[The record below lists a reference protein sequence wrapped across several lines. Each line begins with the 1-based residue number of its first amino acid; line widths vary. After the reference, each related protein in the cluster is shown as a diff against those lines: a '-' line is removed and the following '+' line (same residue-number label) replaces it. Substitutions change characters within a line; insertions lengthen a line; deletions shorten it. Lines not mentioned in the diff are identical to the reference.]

1 MSADTG
7 MWVSSAPL
15 RISLAGGG
23 TDLPGY
29 ALRFGGTV
37 LGAGTDLRV
46 TVMGRRARRS
56 TGIRVCLDSC
66 GHAESAQEL
75 ANPFAREAMLRHW
88 DGTPLDLFSTG
99 DVPGATGMGSSAAF
113 CVSLVA
119 GLSTKPLDA
128 CSLARAASDIE
139 IDGLGRPVGRQDH
152 YLSALGG
159 FRLLHFHRDGT
170 VEVEDVAVP
179 AGFKHRLGE
188 ELLLF
193 HTGTSRDAGEIL
205 SDQAGGTER
214 GDRDTTH
221 RLHEIKELTAPLKD
235 ALVQGRLTEVG
246 RLLGR
251 HWELKRGL
259 GARVSLPRVDRAY
272 EDALAVGAT
281 GGKLLGA
288 GGGGFLLL
296 HVPLDRQ
303 HPVREVLTAHGM
315 REQPFAFDTRGA
327 VLHTL

>member
-1 MSADTG
+1 MSAGTG

-46 TVMGRRARRS
+46 TVVGRRARRS

-119 GLSTKPLDA
+119 GLSTEPLDA
-128 CSLARAASDIE
+128 SSLARAASDIE
-139 IDGLGRPVGRQDH
+139 IQGLGRPVGRQDH

-170 VEVEDVAVP
+170 VEVEDVAVLKPGSSADSAKSFFSSTPGP
-179 AGFKHRLGE
+179 AA
-188 ELLLF
+188 
-193 HTGTSRDAGEIL
+193 TPATSSATRPV
-205 SDQAGGTER
+205 ER
-214 GDRDTTH
+214 R
-221 RLHEIKELTAPLKD
+221 
-235 ALVQGRLTEVG
+235 
-246 RLLGR
+246 
-251 HWELKRGL
+251 
-259 GARVSLPRVDRAY
+259 
-272 EDALAVGAT
+272 GAT
-281 GGKLLGA
+281 GTPRTGCTRSRNS
-288 GGGGFLLL
+288 
-296 HVPLDRQ
+296 PL
-303 HPVREVLTAHGM
+303 PSKTPLY
-315 REQPFAFDTRGA
+315 RGD
-327 VLHTL
+327 